1 MNQLKFWHIALLLS
15 IWSLTS
21 CSDDNNENEAITPF
35 CLGDTYYEVRLGQE
49 TNSIYITNGSGDI
62 SLAIEDENI
71 LQATYNGKL
80 YADKP
85 GGVVSLFGKQ
95 KGSTMLSIIDNVTG
109 IVLPNFRPAERGFKS
124 RISRQCEPDSSLG

>member
-1 MNQLKFWHIALLLS
+1 MALLLS

-109 IVLPNFRPAERGFKS
+109 DKETIEVKVTDCYLAYVINDKIGRAHV
-124 RISRQCEPDSSLG
+124 